1 MPMPMRTARV
11 RETPTAR
18 ATALRL
24 LARRDYSRSELSQR
38 LRSRGISADEVE
50 ALLDDFE
57 RLGYLSD
64 ARYAQALVNQR
75 AGRLGARAIARDLHG
90 KGIPTD
96 TAKDALAT
104 LAPRDELADATALWA
119 RRFGAP
125 PIDEREKG
133 RQVRFLMARGYSI
146 AVALKVVRGAAV
158 EGDVER

>member
-1 MPMPMRTARV
+1 MPMRTARD
-11 RETPTAR
+11 REPPTAR

-38 LRSRGISADEVE
+38 LRSRGVSADEIE
-50 ALLDDFE
+50 SLLDDFE

-64 ARYAQALVNQR
+64 ARYAQALVSRR
-75 AGRLGARAIARDLHG
+75 AGRLGARAIARDLHD
-90 KGIPTD
+90 KGIPAD

-119 RRFGAP
+119 RRFRAP
-125 PIDEREKG
+125 PVDEREKG

-146 AVALKVVRGAAV
+146 AVALKVVRAVAAAT
-158 EGDVER
+158 DTDA